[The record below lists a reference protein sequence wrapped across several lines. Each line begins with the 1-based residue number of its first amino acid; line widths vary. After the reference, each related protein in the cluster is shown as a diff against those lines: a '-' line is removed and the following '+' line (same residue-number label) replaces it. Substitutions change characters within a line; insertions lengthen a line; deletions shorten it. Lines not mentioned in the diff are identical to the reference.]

1 MRITFWDEMLS
12 PMKSLWTLVRLDA
25 MFEIF
30 ELEVCII
37 TKLSAM
43 WSNSCSPTLSSVHLY
58 YRLVFTPS
66 FTPVSSSRRL
76 VLTISQSLGLFK
88 WAWNCFVVF
97 WNWRAIFSYSAVCTW
112 ILCVCKVG
120 TSGESER
127 EWLGVGL
134 LGLLEQ
140 DGNLGQLVSVVS
152 G

>member
-1 MRITFWDEMLS
+1 MLS

-66 FTPVSSSRRL
+66 FTPVSGSRRL

-97 WNWRAIFSYSAVCTW
+97 WNWRSIFSYSAIC
-112 ILCVCKVG
+112 LPSAPG
-120 TSGESER
+120 YY
-127 EWLGVGL
+127 
-134 LGLLEQ
+134 
-140 DGNLGQLVSVVS
+140 VSVKWALQVS
-152 G
+152 LKENGSVLVCWAC